1 MKLVIVGNGVAGA
14 TCAMAARKRD
24 ADTSIVMVGQETDYF
39 FSRTALMYAFMD
51 KMPRKALEPFERDVW
66 SRQRIEC
73 VRDEAIEL
81 DGDAR
86 ELTLRSGRKLAYD
99 RLVLAT
105 GAKPNMFGWQG
116 ADAVKTGIVHFVSMQ
131 DLDRCESLVPTTR
144 RAVVV
149 GGGLIGI
156 ELVECLRHHGI
167 EVTFLIREPWYWPMA
182 LGSEEAA
189 QVTAHMRKH
198 GVNVVLG
205 DEIGH
210 IEADSSGR
218 VQAVKT
224 KAGAT
229 YPCEMLGIC
238 VGVRPNVDAA
248 KAFRT
253 PPVIKRGFVVDAS
266 FRTSLPGVFACGDC
280 AEIHR
285 GDGHISIEQIW
296 YSAKRQGELVGARA
310 IWGDPVDYAPPIFFN
325 SSKFFEIE
333 YTTAGE
339 VMSLADGTP
348 TILMR
353 PPRGDVSLR
362 IVHDGSR
369 VLGFNMLGSRWD
381 HEVLQR
387 WIAERRGPAWV
398 VEHLREAQYDV
409 EFGRLDVRR
418 LERVDVPLLRAVF

>member
-24 ADTSIVMVGQETDYF
+24 PDASIVMVSQETDYF

-66 SRQRIEC
+66 AKQRIEC
-73 VRDEAIEL
+73 VRDEAVEL
-81 DGDAR
+81 DAETR
-86 ELTLRSGRKLAYD
+86 QLTLKGGRKLAYD

-105 GAKPNMFGWQG
+105 GAKPNMFVWPG
-116 ADAVKTGIVHFVSMQ
+116 AEAVKTGIVHFVSMQ
-131 DLDRCESLVPTTR
+131 DLDRCESLVPSTK

-156 ELVECLRHHGI
+156 ELVECLRHHGV

-182 LGSEEAA
+182 LGSEEATR
-189 QVTAHMRKH
+189 VTAHMRAH

-205 DEIGH
+205 DEIGN
-210 IEADSSGR
+210 IESDANGR
-218 VQAVKT
+218 VTAVKT

-248 KAFRT
+248 KTFRSA
-253 PPVIKRGFVVDAS
+253 PVIKRGFVVDAA
-266 FRTSLPGVFACGDC
+266 FRTSLPDVFACGDC

-285 GDGHISIEQIW
+285 SDGRVSIEQIW
-296 YSAKRQGELVGARA
+296 YSAKRQGELVGAKS
-310 IWGDPVDYAPPIFFN
+310 IWGDPVEYTPPIFFN

-353 PPRGDVSLR
+353 LPKSDVSLR
-362 IVHDGSR
+362 IVHDGAR

-381 HEVLQR
+381 HEVFQR
-387 WIAERRGPAWV
+387 WIAERRAPAWV

-409 EFGRLDVRR
+409 EFGRLNLSR
-418 LERVDVPLLRAVF
+418 LECHDVPLLRAVV